1 MHFHS
6 VSKLH
11 VYDVKLKGKM
21 ESICQCITLLHV
33 LHLKSDTLTEILQS
47 HYTHFTLKS
56 LQCISIGIGIDK
68 TQDKSQYQ
76 NWYRKI
82 WYRRLPR
89 YRHILA
95 EVEHSWGSGL

>member
-1 MHFHS
+1 MSGRGEKIITYLPLQFNFAKILTFYMHFHS

-56 LQCISIGIGIDK
+56 LQCN
-68 TQDKSQYQ
+68 QLQ
-76 NWYRKI
+76 NYFVLGNFRN
-82 WYRRLPR
+82 
-89 YRHILA
+89 
-95 EVEHSWGSGL
+95 

>member
-11 VYDVKLKGKM
+11 VYDVKFKGKM

-47 HYTHFTLKS
+47 HYTHYTLKS
-56 LQCISIGIGIDK
+56 LQCDDCKVIPHFS
-68 TQDKSQYQ
+68 
-76 NWYRKI
+76 
-82 WYRRLPR
+82 LPGR
-89 YRHILA
+89 VIAAQKDLS
-95 EVEHSWGSGL
+95 EICVSFLLFCN

>member
-6 VSKLH
+6 VSELH

-47 HYTHFTLKS
+47 HYTHYTLKS
-56 LQCISIGIGIDK
+56 LQ
-68 TQDKSQYQ
+68 
-76 NWYRKI
+76 
-82 WYRRLPR
+82 
-89 YRHILA
+89 
-95 EVEHSWGSGL
+95 

>member
-56 LQCISIGIGIDK
+56 LQCVPKISLVFPKIDSIFQ
-68 TQDKSQYQ
+68 TGAFSQG
-76 NWYRKI
+76 RE
-82 WYRRLPR
+82 R
-89 YRHILA
+89 
-95 EVEHSWGSGL
+95 WGERN

>member
-11 VYDVKLKGKM
+11 VNDVKFKGKM

-47 HYTHFTLKS
+47 HYTHYTLKS
-56 LQCISIGIGIDK
+56 LQC
-68 TQDKSQYQ
+68 
-76 NWYRKI
+76 RKF
-82 WYRRLPR
+82 
-89 YRHILA
+89 
-95 EVEHSWGSGL
+95 GLCQVDIYEQVHGPHPAIFQ